1 MLKTLTRCMPGIKLQ
16 CDVTRMAHILTK
28 KLQNGISL
36 YIYYLKVL
44 HFIEKKRKLKQY
56 CNDCI
61 IRNIKK

>member
-36 YIYYLKVL
+36 YILFQSASLARLTVHL
-44 HFIEKKRKLKQY
+44 RENESNIV
-56 CNDCI
+56 I
-61 IRNIKK
+61 IALLEM